1 MSSII
6 PSYFKDMSDG
16 LAAHA
21 LQRYLSLSL
30 SLSLS
35 LKAMPE
41 VVLVGVPSSVIRGIP
56 PPPPRRAPCLPTP
69 RCPADIL
76 DPVWHSIV
84 NFLDLNARQQVHLS
98 FLPPAERSPPSA
110 VSWPASLTPNVLP
123 KRVGEVTFVLVPN
136 DGTQVAASA
145 GEAGC

>member
-1 MSSII
+1 MLWRSPLLALTYGVRQ
-6 PSYFKDMSDG
+6 PSVTADPLTYRIG
-16 LAAHA
+16 LG
-21 LQRYLSLSL
+21 
-30 SLSLS
+30 
-35 LKAMPE
+35 
-41 VVLVGVPSSVIRGIP
+41 VGLRNI
-56 PPPPRRAPCLPTP
+56 
-69 RCPADIL
+69 PADIL